1 MSSLIVSRRSRGRV
15 VRGCAAALATA
26 GCLAVAASSA
36 AAAGG
41 AAAASGLAA
50 AKAQLKGYVAKPTSI
65 GTFPALKSAPPKG
78 KTVVYLGTSEV
89 SNTQV
94 AAAVKQVAALAHWK
108 YFLVSYDPANPA
120 TFLSAFN
127 TAIAKHAN
135 YVLSTGTPLPPQVLT
150 EARAHHIK
158 IALDATYPATLNS
171 TVIDSS
177 DGYTQD
183 HLMGEL
189 VADEF
194 IVDSKGAGKAVE
206 EAVPQYPILTAF
218 SAGFKSTVSKD
229 CPKCSVVMANVTIPQ
244 LAAGQLN
251 SVVVSA
257 VKSHPGYNY
266 LVTDDGPFFDG
277 IQSAL
282 SAAGISGEKIL
293 GEAGDQTGFTALKA
307 GTELAWT
314 GYSVP
319 FPAWEMMDAVF
330 RNAEGVK
337 VPAADATQPTQ
348 LATHATAGSIKLY
361 PSLGGW
367 NYPTNGLQQ
376 FEAIW
381 HIK

>member
-1 MSSLIVSRRSRGRV
+1 MH
-15 VRGCAAALATA
+15 AAATALVTA
-26 GCLAVAASSA
+26 GCFAVATSSA
-36 AAAGG
+36 FAQ
-41 AAAASGLAA
+41 SGLAA
-50 AKAQLKGYVAKPTSI
+50 AKQQLQLFTAAPKSI
-65 GTFPALKSAPPKG
+65 GNFTPLPKAPPKG
-78 KTVVYLGTSEV
+78 KTVVYLATSEV

-108 YFLVSYDPANPA
+108 YYAVSYDPANPA

-127 TAIAKHAN
+127 TAITKHAN
-135 YVLSTGTPLPPQVLT
+135 YVMEAGTPLPPQVIT
-150 EARAHHIK
+150 EAKAHHIK
-158 IALDATYPATLNS
+158 IALDAVYPATV
-171 TVIDSS
+171 TGPVIDSS
-177 DGYTQD
+177 DGYPQD
-183 HLMGEL
+183 HLMGQL

-206 EAVPQYPILTAF
+206 EAIPQYPILTAF
-218 SAGFKSTVSKD
+218 SAGFKSQVSKL
-229 CPKCSVVMANVTIPQ
+229 CPKCKIAMANVTIPQ

-257 VKSHPGYNY
+257 VKSNPGYNY

-293 GEAGDQTGFTALKA
+293 GEAGDQAGFSALKA

-319 FPAWEMMDAVF
+319 FDSWEMMDAAF
-330 RNAEGVK
+330 RNAEHVK
-337 VPAADATQPTQ
+337 ATSSDATQPTQ
-348 LATHATAGSIKLY
+348 LATHATAGKIKLY
-361 PSLGGW
+361 PALGGW

-381 HIK
+381 HLK

>member
-1 MSSLIVSRRSRGRV
+1 MSREPDSKLTRRRASRA
-15 VRGCAAALATA
+15 CAALLATA
-26 GCLAVAASSA
+26 GCMAVAASSA
-36 AAAGG
+36 AAS
-41 AAAASGLAA
+41 SGVAA
-50 AKAQLKGYVAKPTSI
+50 AKAQLSQFTAAPTSI
-65 GTFPALKSAPPKG
+65 GNFPPLKTAPPKG

-108 YFLVSYDPANPA
+108 FFLVSYDPANPA

-135 YVLSTGTPLPPQVLT
+135 YVLSTGTALPPQVIS
-150 EARAHHIK
+150 EATAHHIK
-158 IALDATYPATLNS
+158 IALDATYPTPVAGP
-171 TVIDSS
+171 VIDSS

-194 IVDSKGAGKAVE
+194 VVDSHGTGKAVE
-206 EAVPQYPILTAF
+206 EAIPQFPILTAF
-218 SAGFKSTVSKD
+218 SAGFKKVVSAD
-229 CPKCSVVMANVTIPQ
+229 CPKCSVVTANVTIPQ
-244 LAAGQLN
+244 LLAGQLN

-257 VKSHPGYNY
+257 VKSNPGYNY
-266 LVTDDGPFFDG
+266 LVTDDGPFFDS

-319 FPAWEMMDAVF
+319 FPAWEMMDAAF
-330 RNAEGVK
+330 RDAEHMK
-337 VPAADATQPTQ
+337 VPKADATQPTQ
-348 LATHATAGSIKLY
+348 LATHATAGSIKLF
-361 PSLGGW
+361 PNLGGW
-367 NYPTNGLQQ
+367 NYPTDGLKQL
-376 FEAIW
+376 EAVW
-381 HIK
+381 HLK